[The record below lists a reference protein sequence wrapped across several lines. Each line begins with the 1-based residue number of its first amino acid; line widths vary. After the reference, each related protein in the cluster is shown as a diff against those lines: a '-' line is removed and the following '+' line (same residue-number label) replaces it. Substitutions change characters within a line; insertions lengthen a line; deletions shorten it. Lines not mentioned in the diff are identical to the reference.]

1 MKALLIVTAVL
12 EAATGVGFLLS
23 PPVGFRLL
31 LGASLDTPGALAIAR
46 VAGAALLALGLA
58 CWLAIRDVR
67 SRAARGVVAA
77 MLLYN
82 AAVVAVLLHAGIGL
96 GLLDAGPVAR
106 RRVPHGDGIVVRR
119 EPAKVTAAR

>member
-46 VAGAALLALGLA
+46 VAGAPLVALDLA
-58 CWLAIRDVR
+58 CWLASRDAC
-67 SRAARGVVAA
+67 S
-77 MLLYN
+77 
-82 AAVVAVLLHAGIGL
+82 HA
-96 GLLDAGPVAR
+96 AR
-106 RRVPHGDGIVVRR
+106 RRCSGEIGPRIR
-119 EPAKVTAAR
+119 ARQSPLNMESTGQLE